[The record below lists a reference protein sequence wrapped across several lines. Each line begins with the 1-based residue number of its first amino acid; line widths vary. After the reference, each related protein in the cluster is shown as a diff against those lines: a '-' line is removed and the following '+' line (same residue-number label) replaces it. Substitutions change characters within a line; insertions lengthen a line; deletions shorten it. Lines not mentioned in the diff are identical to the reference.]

1 MIQIHVGKQHTFGA
15 DINDSG
21 QVRKTVS
28 CDKCHVSQ
36 VVSRDGV
43 PCHVSRDGVT
53 CHVSRGSLA
62 GRDQP
67 PHGADG
73 PHGAALAG
81 QQRLHVLLRCS
92 GEGDRLSPNTAGD
105 RSS

>member
-36 VVSRDGV
+36 VVSRDGGT
-43 PCHVSRDGVT
+43 CHVSRDGVT
-53 CHVSRGSLA
+53 CHVSSDGVTCHA
-62 GRDQP
+62 G
-67 PHGADG
+67 H
-73 PHGAALAG
+73 
-81 QQRLHVLLRCS
+81 
-92 GEGDRLSPNTAGD
+92 
-105 RSS
+105 

>member
-1 MIQIHVGKQHTFGA
+1 MNNCIMIQIHVGKQHTFGA

-36 VVSRDGV
+36 V
-43 PCHVSRDGVT
+43 VSRDGVT

-92 GEGDRLSPNTAGD
+92 GEGDRLPPNTAGD

>member
-1 MIQIHVGKQHTFGA
+1 MNNCIMIQIHVGKQHTFGA

-43 PCHVSRDGVT
+43 T
-53 CHVSRGSLA
+53 CPVSRGSLA

-92 GEGDRLSPNTAGD
+92 GEGDRLPPNTAGD

>member
-1 MIQIHVGKQHTFGA
+1 MNNCIMIQIHVGKQHTFGA

-28 CDKCHVSQ
+28 CDKCHISQ

-43 PCHVSRDGVT
+43 TR
-53 CHVSRGSLA
+53 SLA

-81 QQRLHVLLRCS
+81 QQRLHVLLRCP